1 MNTPMARAMSKSARS
16 RQRLGLTALVVCLA
30 AAPGVALAS
39 AQVSGTAQSV
49 SVDAQNSSVKEVLS
63 ALGRNFHL
71 QLQTSANLD
80 KPISGTYH
88 GSLQRIVARL
98 LEGYNFVIQT
108 NQNGLQVTV
117 LGTQGRSSTAVAA
130 VARPSRGPAS
140 PSRQTAAGGAPA
152 VHPSPAPAPQ
162 MTAQAKAAPKSAPK
176 SKSVSSEASASKSP
190 PPPFVFKVAEGP
202 APMPTPAPATT
213 KGPMPGPA
221 TSQMPMPKPSSAMP
235 SVSPP
240 TATSSGV
247 LPVPT
252 TSKPFP
258 GFGGPQNPSVA
269 NGSSP
274 KVAPPMPTPNGS
286 SPTGA
291 SPTPTSPT
299 PAQKP

>member
-1 MNTPMARAMSKSARS
+1 MNTLMARAMSKSARS
-16 RQRLGLTALVVCLA
+16 RQRLGLAALVACLA

-49 SVDAQNSSVKEVLS
+49 SVDAQNSTLKEVLS

-71 QLQTSANLD
+71 QLQSSANLD

-98 LEGYNFVIQT
+98 LEGYNFIIQT
-108 NQNGLQVTV
+108 NQGGLQVTV
-117 LGTQGRSSTAVAA
+117 LGTQGGPSTAVAA
-130 VARPSRGPAS
+130 VASPSSGQAS
-140 PSRQTAAGGAPA
+140 PSRQTAAGARA
-152 VHPSPAPAPQ
+152 VPSSPAPQIA
-162 MTAQAKAAPKSAPK
+162 AQAKSTPKSSSSQASS
-176 SKSVSSEASASKSP
+176 SKSA

-240 TATSSGV
+240 TATSSAV

-258 GFGGPQNPSVA
+258 GFSGQPNSSVA

-274 KVAPPMPTPNGS
+274 NVAPPMPTPNGS

-291 SPTPTSPT
+291 PPVPTSPT